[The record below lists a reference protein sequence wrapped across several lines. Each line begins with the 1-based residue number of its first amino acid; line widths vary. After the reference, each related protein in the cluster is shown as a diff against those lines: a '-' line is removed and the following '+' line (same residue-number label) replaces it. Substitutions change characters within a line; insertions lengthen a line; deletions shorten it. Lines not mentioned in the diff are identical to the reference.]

1 MDLGGSQAMARANV
15 GCDAE
20 FRIAPGPHGDESGT
34 SSLTKRNRPS
44 AKWRCYLCWNT
55 LGPLLQI
62 LRATEMGG
70 GAVSCRAFE
79 AR

>member
-1 MDLGGSQAMARANV
+1 MDLSESQAMERANV

-20 FRIAPGPHGDESGT
+20 FGVVPDPPGDESGT
-34 SSLTKRNRPS
+34 SSPTKRNRPS